1 VQTMIRKNMFLGLCP
16 ALLGLLL
23 VLQGCSQSPDRS
35 AHIQYIK
42 AVEAGRAMKDR
53 QLRSGRSS
61 PLTAGQRR
69 DFRQLSY
76 FPVDPGYRVA
86 ARFVANSEPY
96 LFAIQTSTGEERVY
110 VRVGRLEFQLG
121 GQDLTLMTYQSQDE
135 VRMKGKGGHLFVP
148 FTDKTSGSDSYGGG
162 RYLDIAWPEGETTIV
177 DFNLAYNPYCAY
189 NHNYSCPIPPREN
202 SLPVEIL
209 AGEKTFRQDP

>member
-1 VQTMIRKNMFLGLCP
+1 MRKRAWEKIFLRLGP

-23 VLQGCSQSPDRS
+23 VQYGCSQSPDQS
-35 AHIQYIK
+35 TKAQYIK
-42 AVEAGRAMKDR
+42 AVETQRAMKDR
-53 QLRSGRSS
+53 QFRSGRNS
-61 PLTAGQRR
+61 PLTVDQMR

-76 FPVDPGYRVA
+76 FPIDPGYRVP
-86 ARFVANSEPY
+86 ARFVANSEPH

-110 VRVGRLEFQLG
+110 VRVGRLEFQLAG
-121 GQDLTLMTYQSQDE
+121 RNLTLMTYQSEEE

-148 FTDKTSGSDSYGGG
+148 FTDKTSGRHSYGGG
-162 RYLDIAWPEGETTIV
+162 RYLDIGWPQGETTII

-202 SLPVEIL
+202 SLPVAIL
-209 AGEKTFRQDP
+209 AGEMTFR